1 MNFLCRPKLFFF
13 LADNINACRKNELY
27 STIVKEKG
35 GIAMNLSVTNQAAL
49 SSLKYDYLKSDS
61 YTENAIDESAVS
73 ESDYNISSLTNA
85 LDTLS
90 NSNSLDFSGVGN
102 LTGYTKDLYKLSQ
115 LGSYDTLT
123 DSTNANVSGLLT
135 NTSKMSDIAALS
147 VSKSLLSA
155 DYIKYTAEA
164 QASSSSID
172 NYTSYLKGT
181 LLDTSV

>member
-1 MNFLCRPKLFFF
+1 M
-13 LADNINACRKNELY
+13 
-27 STIVKEKG
+27 S
-35 GIAMNLSVTNQAAL
+35 LSVTNQAAL
-49 SSLKYDYLKSDS
+49 SYLKYDYLKSDS

-85 LDTLS
+85 LDTLN
-90 NSNSLDFSGVGN
+90 NSDSLDFSGVGN
-102 LTGYTKDLYKLSQ
+102 LTSYTKDLYKLSQ

-135 NTSKMSDIAALS
+135 NTSDISDLAALS
-147 VSKSLLSA
+147 TSKSLLST

-164 QASSSSID
+164 ESSSSSLD
-172 NYTSYLKGT
+172 DYSSYLKGT